1 MSHDPRFL
9 AETDQYTIIATEGN
23 NFEGFDEIAI
33 SKAWA
38 VEIKKTQSKHCEW
51 KIEGCTLVG
60 SESPPIDFMSP
71 YHA

>member
-9 AETDQYTIIATEGN
+9 AETDQHTTIATEGN

-38 VEIKKTQSKHCEW
+38 IEIKRRRADIATGKSK
-51 KIEGCTLVG
+51 LVPW
-60 SESPPIDFMSP
+60 SEAKVRLSIL
-71 YHA
+71 

>member
-38 VEIKKTQSKHCEW
+38 IEIKRRRANISSGKSK
-51 KIEGCTLVG
+51 LVPW
-60 SESPPIDFMSP
+60 SEAKARLSIL
-71 YHA
+71 

>member
-9 AETDQYTIIATEGN
+9 AETDQYTIVATEGN

-38 VEIKKTQSKHCEW
+38 IEIKRRRAAIATGKSK
-51 KIEGCTLVG
+51 LVPW
-60 SESPPIDFMSP
+60 SEAKARLSIL
-71 YHA
+71 